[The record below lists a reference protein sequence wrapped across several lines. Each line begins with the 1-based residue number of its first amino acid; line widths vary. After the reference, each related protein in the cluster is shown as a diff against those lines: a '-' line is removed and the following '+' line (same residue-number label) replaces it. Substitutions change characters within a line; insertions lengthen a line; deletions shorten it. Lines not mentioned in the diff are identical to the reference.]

1 MAYRN
6 LGNCYLNGWGVVK
19 DEEKAFEWFR
29 KAFALGS
36 KQAVSDLVKCYRNGI
51 GTKES
56 FFQSIILKKQYK
68 DHYQFES
75 KGDLFSSDYEEEVWE
90 LLQEKKKALHFI
102 LKKELET
109 FLLKELSCIV
119 CSYFE

>member
-51 GTKES
+51 GTKEK
-56 FFQSIILKKQYK
+56 IGRA
-68 DHYQFES
+68 H
-75 KGDLFSSDYEEEVWE
+75 V
-90 LLQEKKKALHFI
+90 
-102 LKKELET
+102 
-109 FLLKELSCIV
+109 
-119 CSYFE
+119 